1 MVNQFQTNQP
11 GEIELNN
18 IIEIDISNIAQALAS
33 NPGFISAIAKLV
45 RDQLTKDVR
54 TMGNLYGN
62 KAQIQLNNQT
72 KPPTLNAN
80 QTKRVQ

>member
-1 MVNQFQTNQP
+1 MATYEGADDDIVINNEL
-11 GEIELNN
+11 EI
-18 IIEIDISNIAQALAS
+18 S
-33 NPGFISAIAKLV
+33 ISAIVEMLIQSPSAMNQLSEAV
-45 RDQLTKDVR
+45 RLQLTKDVR
-54 TMGNLYGN
+54 KMGNLYGN

>member
-1 MVNQFQTNQP
+1 MAGFNSVENQDW
-11 GEIELNN
+11 N
-18 IIEIDISNIAQALAS
+18 ITIDLGIIAEDLAKD
-33 NPGFISAIAKLV
+33 PAFIAAIAKAV

>member
-1 MVNQFQTNQP
+1 MATYEGANDDIVINNEL
-11 GEIELNN
+11 EI
-18 IIEIDISNIAQALAS
+18 S
-33 NPGFISAIAKLV
+33 ISAIVEMLIQSPSAMNQLAKAV

>member
-1 MVNQFQTNQP
+1 MAIFNKQN
-11 GEIELNN
+11 
-18 IIEIDISNIAQALAS
+18 IDINIDLTVLADKLAKD
-33 NPGFISAIAKLV
+33 PTFIAAVAKAV

-72 KPPTLNAN
+72 KPPTLNTN
-80 QTKRVQ
+80 QTRRLN

>member
-1 MVNQFQTNQP
+1 MATYEGADDDIVINNEL
-11 GEIELNN
+11 EI
-18 IIEIDISNIAQALAS
+18 S
-33 NPGFISAIAKLV
+33 ISAIVEMLIQSPSAMNQLSEAV
-45 RDQLTKDVR
+45 RLQMTKDVR

-62 KAQIQLNNQT
+62 KAQLQLNNQT

>member
-1 MVNQFQTNQP
+1 MSNIPNSSYGNQ
-11 GEIELNN
+11 
-18 IIEIDISNIAQALAS
+18 EIDIQIDIRVIAQELAKD
-33 NPGFISAIAKLV
+33 PTFISAVAKLV

>member
-1 MVNQFQTNQP
+1 MAEFNSVENQDW
-11 GEIELNN
+11 N
-18 IIEIDISNIAQALAS
+18 ITIDLGIVAEDLAS
-33 NPGFISAIAKLV
+33 NPSFIAAIAKAV

>member
-1 MVNQFQTNQP
+1 MATYEGADDDIVINNEL
-11 GEIELNN
+11 EI
-18 IIEIDISNIAQALAS
+18 S
-33 NPGFISAIAKLV
+33 ISAIVEMLIQSPSAMNQLSEAV
-45 RDQLTKDVR
+45 RLHLTKDVR
-54 TMGNLYGN
+54 KMGNLYGN

>member
-1 MVNQFQTNQP
+1 MINSSASSSNSNLDGDIEVHLDLSNLTNHLVKNSAF
-11 GEIELNN
+11 IE
-18 IIEIDISNIAQALAS
+18 
-33 NPGFISAIAKLV
+33 AIAKAV

>member
-1 MVNQFQTNQP
+1 MAIFNQQN
-11 GEIELNN
+11 IE
-18 IIEIDISNIAQALAS
+18 IEIDLTVLAEKLVGNPAFIA
-33 NPGFISAIAKLV
+33 AIAKAV

>member
-1 MVNQFQTNQP
+1 MATYEGADDDIVINNEL
-11 GEIELNN
+11 EI
-18 IIEIDISNIAQALAS
+18 S
-33 NPGFISAIAKLV
+33 ISAIVEMLIQSPSAMNQLSEAV
-45 RDQLTKDVR
+45 RLQMTKDVR

>member
-1 MVNQFQTNQP
+1 MATYEGADDDIVINNEL
-11 GEIELNN
+11 EI
-18 IIEIDISNIAQALAS
+18 S
-33 NPGFISAIAKLV
+33 ISAIVEMLIQSPSAMIQLSEAV
-45 RDQLTKDVR
+45 RDQMTKDVR
-54 TMGNLYGN
+54 KMGNLYGN

>member
-1 MVNQFQTNQP
+1 MVSQFSSNLD
-11 GEIELNN
+11 GDIELNN
-18 IIEIDISNIAQALAS
+18 VIEIDLGVISQALATD
-33 NPGFISAIAKLV
+33 PTFIAAVAKAV

-72 KPPTLNAN
+72 KPPTLNTN
-80 QTKRVQ
+80 QTRRLN

>member
-1 MVNQFQTNQP
+1 MSNIPNSSYGNQ
-11 GEIELNN
+11 
-18 IIEIDISNIAQALAS
+18 EIDIKIDIRVIAQELA
-33 NPGFISAIAKLV
+33 NDPAFIAAIAKAV

>member
-1 MVNQFQTNQP
+1 MSNIPNSSYGNQ
-11 GEIELNN
+11 
-18 IIEIDISNIAQALAS
+18 EIDIQIDIRVIAQELAKD
-33 NPGFISAIAKLV
+33 PTFISAVAKLV

-80 QTKRVQ
+80 QTQRVQ

>member
-1 MVNQFQTNQP
+1 MAIFNNQN
-11 GEIELNN
+11 
-18 IIEIDISNIAQALAS
+18 IEINIDLEVLAS
-33 NPGFISAIAKLV
+33 RLAKDPAFIAAIAKAV

-54 TMGNLYGN
+54 KMGNLYGN

>member
-1 MVNQFQTNQP
+1 MSNIPNSSYGNQ
-11 GEIELNN
+11 
-18 IIEIDISNIAQALAS
+18 EIDIQIDIRVIAQELA
-33 NPGFISAIAKLV
+33 NDPAFIAAIAKAV

>member
-1 MVNQFQTNQP
+1 MATYKGADDDIVINNEL
-11 GEIELNN
+11 EI
-18 IIEIDISNIAQALAS
+18 S
-33 NPGFISAIAKLV
+33 ISAIVEMLIQSPSAMNQLAKAV

-62 KAQIQLNNQT
+62 KAQLQLNNQT

>member
-1 MVNQFQTNQP
+1 MATYKGADDDIVINNEL
-11 GEIELNN
+11 EI
-18 IIEIDISNIAQALAS
+18 S
-33 NPGFISAIAKLV
+33 ISAIVEMLIQSPSAMIQLSEAV
-45 RDQLTKDVR
+45 RDQMTKDVR
-54 TMGNLYGN
+54 KMGNLYGN

>member
-1 MVNQFQTNQP
+1 MATYEGANDDIVINNEL
-11 GEIELNN
+11 EI
-18 IIEIDISNIAQALAS
+18 S
-33 NPGFISAIAKLV
+33 ISAIVEMLIQSPSAMNQLSEAV
-45 RDQLTKDVR
+45 RLQLTKDVR

>member
-1 MVNQFQTNQP
+1 MATYKGADDDIVINNEL
-11 GEIELNN
+11 EI
-18 IIEIDISNIAQALAS
+18 S
-33 NPGFISAIAKLV
+33 ISAIVEMLIQSPSAMNQLSEAV
-45 RDQLTKDVR
+45 RLQLTKDVR

>member
-1 MVNQFQTNQP
+1 MSFINEQP
-11 GEIELNN
+11 SDENWEIEIQSS
-18 IIEIDISNIAQALAS
+18 IIAEALAKD
-33 NPGFISAIAKLV
+33 PAFIAAIAKAV

>member
-1 MVNQFQTNQP
+1 MSNIPNSSYGNQ
-11 GEIELNN
+11 
-18 IIEIDISNIAQALAS
+18 EIDIQIDIRVIAQELA
-33 NPGFISAIAKLV
+33 NDTAFIAAIAKAV

>member
-1 MVNQFQTNQP
+1 MSNIPNSSYGNQ
-11 GEIELNN
+11 
-18 IIEIDISNIAQALAS
+18 EIDIVIESSLIAEALA
-33 NPGFISAIAKLV
+33 NDPDFIAAITKAV
-45 RDQLTKDVR
+45 RDQMTKDVR

-62 KAQIQLNNQT
+62 KAQLQLNNQT

>member
-1 MVNQFQTNQP
+1 MATYEGADDDIVINNEL
-11 GEIELNN
+11 EI
-18 IIEIDISNIAQALAS
+18 S
-33 NPGFISAIAKLV
+33 ISAIVEMLIQSPSAMNQLAKAV

-62 KAQIQLNNQT
+62 KAQLQLNNQT

>member
-1 MVNQFQTNQP
+1 MATYKGADDDIVINNEL
-11 GEIELNN
+11 EI
-18 IIEIDISNIAQALAS
+18 S
-33 NPGFISAIAKLV
+33 ISAIVEMLIQSPSAMNQLSEAV
-45 RDQLTKDVR
+45 RLQLTKDVR
-54 TMGNLYGN
+54 KMGNLYGN

>member
-1 MVNQFQTNQP
+1 MSNIPNSSYGNQ
-11 GEIELNN
+11 
-18 IIEIDISNIAQALAS
+18 EIDIVIESSLIADALIAS
-33 NPGFISAIAKLV
+33 PDFIAAIAKAV

-62 KAQIQLNNQT
+62 KAQLQLNNQT